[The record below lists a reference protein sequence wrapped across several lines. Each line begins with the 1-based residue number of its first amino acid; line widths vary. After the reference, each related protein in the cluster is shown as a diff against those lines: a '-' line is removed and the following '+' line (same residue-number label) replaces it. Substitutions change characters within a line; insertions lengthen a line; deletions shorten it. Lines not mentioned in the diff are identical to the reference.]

1 VSARRNVWLLI
12 PIAISAML
20 FAEVTGA
27 RGYAAFAVL
36 PGVVAL
42 VSARRLDWGTPAQ
55 VLLTIGCGGIAMV
68 AGVIFPPDGGIGSD
82 ELKPVYWT
90 LGAGALLLSALRLHL
105 SAPLWGHAGTVG
117 LGLLVFLAC
126 GTVNSGRTFTTL
138 LVLQLASGFA
148 ALRWLGLGAGERAG
162 LGRLGW
168 RHAAAS
174 GLLVALAAGLALTW
188 ANVLPRIYTAAY
200 QAALSWID
208 HRPVS
213 GFHDGPMPLGGLSGL
228 LQSDE
233 VVARVE
239 GDAGEHLRGNAYV
252 RYVRGRW
259 LPMLDAGEQ
268 SQRAA
273 AIPVVDD
280 GLPPGAAEVRFAK
293 PDLDRF
299 FLPSRPGTLQLSP
312 PRVRVD
318 RLGVART
325 VPEEH
330 PERLRWH
337 PGAGRPFGAAAPEPG
352 DLALPEALEGVLR
365 ELAAEWVRDSAG
377 TGAEARLAALE
388 SRLEAGYVYSVDF
401 SSDPAAESNA
411 LIVEGRDP
419 LLVFLLER
427 REGHCEYFA
436 SAMTLLARA
445 QGIPARLVTG
455 YRVVERNPFGDYA
468 IVRER
473 HAHAWTEVYLDGRG
487 WVTVDPSPLRGTSAA
502 AAERTATLA
511 GLIDYARVLW
521 ERRGAEVLLV
531 ALVLGLAAVQIW
543 RLASGRGDDDVSET
557 EPIPVPP
564 DHIEALLGRLATG
577 GLDRAEGETLEA
589 LSRRLHAAGATEP
602 LPAPALGQAGELLQ
616 RYAALRYGGIGNGV
630 ALRGDVERWLGAT
643 GPASAR

>member
-1 VSARRNVWLLI
+1 VNARRNVSLLI
-12 PIAISAML
+12 PIAISAAL

-27 RGYAAFAVL
+27 RGYAAFALL
-36 PGVVAL
+36 PGAL
-42 VSARRLDWGTPAQ
+42 ALASARRLEWDTPAQ
-55 VLLTIGCGGIAMV
+55 VLLTIGCAGVAMIS
-68 AGVIFPPDGGIGSD
+68 GVIFPPDGGIGSD

-90 LGAGALLLSALRLHL
+90 LGAGALLLSTLRLHL
-105 SAPLWGHAGTVG
+105 STPLWGHAGTIG

-126 GTVNSGRTFTTL
+126 GSVNSGRTFTTL
-138 LVLQLASGFA
+138 LVLQLATGFA

-168 RHAAAS
+168 RHAAAT
-174 GLLVALAAGLALTW
+174 GLLVALAAGLTLTW
-188 ANVLPRIYTAAY
+188 ANLLPRIYSAAY
-200 QAALSWID
+200 QAALAWID
-208 HRPVS
+208 HRPVT

-239 GDAGEHLRGNAYV
+239 GDVGEHLRGNAYAL
-252 RYVRGRW
+252 YVRGRW
-259 LPMLDAGEQ
+259 LPALDAGER

-299 FLPSRPGTLQLSP
+299 FLPPRPGVLQLSP
-312 PRVRVD
+312 TRVRVD

-325 VPEEH
+325 VPDEH
-330 PERLRWH
+330 PELLRWL
-337 PGAGRPFGAAAPEPG
+337 PGSARPFAPSAPDPA
-352 DLALPEALEGVLR
+352 DLTLPEALEDVLG
-365 ELAAEWVRDSAG
+365 ELAAEWVGDSAAA
-377 TGAEARLAALE
+377 GAEARLVALE
-388 SRLEAGYVYSVDF
+388 ARLEAGYVYSVDF
-401 SSDPAAESNA
+401 SADPAAESNA
-411 LIVEGRDP
+411 LIVAGRDP

-455 YRVVERNPFGDYA
+455 YRVVERNPFGGYA

-473 HAHAWTEVYLDGRG
+473 HAHAWTEAYLDGRG
-487 WVTVDPSPLRGTSAA
+487 WVTLDPSPLRGTSAA
-502 AAERTATLA
+502 AAARTETLA
-511 GLIDYARVLW
+511 GLLDYARVLW
-521 ERRGAEVLLV
+521 ERRGAELLLV
-531 ALVLGLAAVQIW
+531 ALVLGLAAVQVW
-543 RLASGRGDDDVSET
+543 RLVSGRGDEEAPEAES
-557 EPIPVPP
+557 IPVPP
-564 DHIEALLGRLATG
+564 DHIEALLGRLSAS

-602 LPAPALGQAGELLQ
+602 LPAPVLGEAGALLR
-616 RYAALRYGGIGNGV
+616 RYAALRYGGIGNDA
-630 ALRGDVERWLGAT
+630 ALRGDVERWLGAV
-643 GPASAR
+643 AMAAR